1 MAWEKR
7 KGKAYFYESERVD
20 DRVRK
25 KYYGR
30 GLSGMAQSLL
40 AMREE
45 KRKREER
52 QQVSEFQEA
61 VELGIPTPV
70 MSLALMMR
78 FASQGQDEFGAKLLA
93 KMRQGF
99 GGHSVPTQGG

>member
-7 KGKAYFYESERVD
+7 KGKAYFYESERVE

-25 KYYGR
+25 KYHGR

-52 QQVSEFQEA
+52 EQVREFEEV
-61 VELGIPTPV
+61 VELG
-70 MSLALMMR
+70 
-78 FASQGQDEFGAKLLA
+78 DEW
-93 KMRQGF
+93 
-99 GGHSVPTQGG
+99 TQLVENSCNTMITATMVAAGLHQEESREWRKRRGK

>member
-7 KGKAYFYESERVD
+7 KNKAYYYENERVD

-30 GLSGMAQSLL
+30 GLSAMAQSLI
-40 AMREE
+40 AMREQ

-52 QQVSEFQEA
+52 QQVLEFEEA
-61 VELGIPTPV
+61 VELGDEWVQLIENSCNT
-70 MSLALMMR
+70 MMTATL
-78 FASQGQDEFGAKLLA
+78 FAAGLHQEKGREW
-93 KMRQGF
+93 RQRHGR
-99 GGHSVPTQGG
+99 

>member
-7 KGKAYFYESERVD
+7 KDKAYYYETERVD

-30 GLSGMAQSLL
+30 GLSAMAQSLI
-40 AMREE
+40 AMREQ

-52 QQVSEFQEA
+52 QQVLEFEEA
-61 VELGIPTPV
+61 VELGDEWVQLIENSCNT
-70 MSLALMMR
+70 MMTATLVAAGLHQEKGR
-78 FASQGQDEFGAKLLA
+78 EW
-93 KMRQGF
+93 RQPHGR
-99 GGHSVPTQGG
+99 

>member
-45 KRKREER
+45 KRKRDER

-61 VELGIPTPV
+61 VELDDEWSQLVENSCNT
-70 MSLALMMR
+70 MMTATLVAAGLHKEKGR
-78 FASQGQDEFGAKLLA
+78 EW
-93 KMRQGF
+93 RQPHGR
-99 GGHSVPTQGG
+99 